1 MTLQTNFHSQVYSPA
16 DLAYQDCVVK
26 SGIASDIYPL
36 NFDPASGNPAY
47 DLLYRDTDPTTNS
60 GISIEA
66 ARNLARCTGSAGYFL
81 DNNFYLLSDL
91 AGNTKVARH
100 GIIKSKGIYR
110 PEGPPAYGWI
120 SNNRFRQLGGAPI
133 ALDQNKSTGVWE
145 PRRYHQPKGK
155 PLEIFFARI
164 TVRVW
169 KLVAEKAGLSM
180 PIFPVI
186 GVDGEALGFWEWV
199 KATNCPIVL
208 TEGEKKACALISRG
222 FAAIC
227 IPGITT
233 GYRVTEKGDWVRKA
247 DGTEYQKAVAWELRS
262 ELQALDTAG
271 REITIIFD
279 FREGDYSESPEFK
292 AATTT
297 AKLFKSASAKIAQLP
312 GPDKGA
318 DDFCV
323 AGGDIDAVIS
333 AAPTIE
339 EIQKQILKQL
349 SKKNRQKAWAL
360 TYPTAWECNQRYLS
374 IPYHSGL
381 VGVKSPKGTGKTYDL
396 IKLIAQ
402 AHAEGRKVLLLT
414 HRIVLGRAI
423 CKAVGIPWI
432 EEMNSDANRALEGKA
447 MGFGLC
453 VDSLHPLSQAA
464 FNPLAW
470 EGALVIVD
478 EVEQVFWHAL
488 DASTCR
494 ENRQAILTT
503 MRTLFKSVLSTGGTI
518 RLQDADLSDYSIDFV
533 REFAE
538 RTDIEPWIAVNHWQP
553 SEPWKIKFYDTQ
565 HVKGGTK
572 DDPSGLL
579 KDSVDEVNSGGKI
592 WVSCDSQKAKSKF
605 GSKNLEKYYRSRC
618 PGKKILRIDAE
629 TVANPEHPA
638 YQCAEKIQSSGEAKE
653 KIKDELLALYDIVI
667 CSPSLATGVSVDLR
681 GHFTAVFGIFQGAI
695 SDNEVRQSLA
705 RVREPVPRFVWC
717 RQIAVGKIGNGEAN
731 YKEVAKS
738 KEKDCRYNL
747 QLLRD
752 FDFDLDKAHN
762 PVVLRYW
769 AKYAARINSSIW
781 DFRETVREG
790 LVAEGHVLT
799 DCGHD
804 DRDTAGEINALRIL
818 NQVEEAVAV
827 AEAIDIDREEFEK
840 LEQKRSKTDAE
851 RHKEEKHRLKEK
863 YKTEVTPEL
872 RQLDQD
878 RWYGKIQLEYLLTH
892 NPDFI
897 LMRDRKNIDS
907 QLKNGD
913 GQLCLQDVRQSMCK
927 VTVHKFLN
935 TLQFCDPT
943 KEWSNKSPEIL
954 EFAGKALKFAADIKT
969 FTGIKVSAKKV
980 AENPIGVVGSFL
992 GQLGLKFAGLPQRR
1006 VGSERVR
1013 FYKFGGAASA
1023 NIFDRAGNK
1032 VKEPEGLRG
1041 QIFEAWQKRDDLA
1054 LFEFQQHGIA
1064 AVEAD
1069 VTVGLKPSASKVRLK
1084 KDVYLESVTASP
1096 IDIENIPSVTTS
1108 PTVETPIEPTPEPQP
1123 EPLGRMGWV
1132 SRWGQWIRAS
1142 FLAATE
1148 GAQYRM
1154 LIQELGEWREVLA
1167 WPHQIRW
1174 EEPTF

>member
-1 MTLQTNFHSQVYSPA
+1 MWELIAKRYGVAIPDNPVLVGPWG
-16 DLAYQDCVVK
+16 LA
-26 SGIASDIYPL
+26 I
-36 NFDPASGNPAY
+36 
-47 DLLYRDTDPTTNS
+47 
-60 GISIEA
+60 
-66 ARNLARCTGSAGYFL
+66 
-81 DNNFYLLSDL
+81 
-91 AGNTKVARH
+91 
-100 GIIKSKGIYR
+100 
-110 PEGPPAYGWI
+110 
-120 SNNRFRQLGGAPI
+120 
-133 ALDQNKSTGVWE
+133 
-145 PRRYHQPKGK
+145 
-155 PLEIFFARI
+155 
-164 TVRVW
+164 
-169 KLVAEKAGLSM
+169 
-180 PIFPVI
+180 
-186 GVDGEALGFWEWV
+186 GFW
-199 KATNCPIVL
+199 
-208 TEGEKKACALISRG
+208 
-222 FAAIC
+222 
-227 IPGITT
+227 
-233 GYRVTEKGDWVRKA
+233 DWVRDNNIPVKLAEGDKKA
-247 DGTEYQKAVAWELRS
+247 GCLLLLGYAAISLNGIWMGRWVIYRDSDGKRIGEKLHDD
-262 ELQALDTAG
+262 LQEFDTPG
-271 REITIIFD
+271 REITFTFD
-279 FREGDYSESPEFK
+279 YREGNYFQSVEFK
-292 AATTT
+292 AARAT
-297 AKLFKSASAKIAQLP
+297 AELLQNAIAKIAQLP
-312 GPDKGA
+312 GPQKGI
-318 DDFCV
+318 DDFAAV
-323 AGGDIDAVIS
+323 GGDVDTVIS
-333 AAPTIE
+333 AAKSID
-339 EIQKQILKQL
+339 EIQKQFFLWLGKEN
-349 SKKNRQKAWAL
+349 KKKAWAL
-360 TYPTAWECNQRYLS
+360 THPSAWECNQRYLD

-402 AHAEGRKVLLLT
+402 THAQGRKVLLLT

-432 EEMNSDANRALEGKA
+432 EEMNSDASRELEGKA

-553 SEPWKIKFYDTQ
+553 SEPWHIKFYDTQ

-592 WVSCDSQKAKSKF
+592 WASCDSQKAKSKF

-653 KIKDELLALYDIVI
+653 KIKDELVALYDIVI

-705 RVREPVPRFVWC
+705 RVREPVNRFVWC

-747 QLLRD
+747 QQLRD
-752 FDFDLDKAHN
+752 FDLDLDKAHN
-762 PVVLRYW
+762 PTVLRFW

-790 LVAEGHVLT
+790 LVAEGHIIT
-799 DCGHD
+799 DCGDD
-804 DRDTAGEINALRIL
+804 DRDTAGEIKTLRIL

-840 LEQKRSKTDAE
+840 LEQQRSKTDAE
-851 RHKEEKHRLKEK
+851 RHQEEKHRLKEK

-913 GQLCLQDVRQSMCK
+913 GQLCLQDVRQFMCK
-927 VTVHKFLN
+927 VTVHKLLN

-943 KEWSNKSPEIL
+943 KEWSNKSSEIL

-969 FTGIKVSAKKV
+969 FTGIKVSPKKV

-992 GQLGLKFAGLPQRR
+992 GQLGLKFAGSPQRR
-1006 VGSERVR
+1006 VGKERVR

-1023 NIFDRAGNK
+1023 NVFDKAGNK
-1032 VKEPEGLRG
+1032 VKEPEGLRA
-1041 QIFEAWQKRDDLA
+1041 QIFEAWQKRDELA
-1054 LFEFQQHGIA
+1054 LFEFQRSGIA

-1069 VTVGLKPSASKVRLK
+1069 VTLDLKSAQSKVRLK
-1084 KDVYLESVTASP
+1084 KDVYLGSVTP
-1096 IDIENIPSVTTS
+1096 RTIDIENIPSVTTS

-1123 EPLGRMGWV
+1123 EPKGRMGWV

-1142 FLAATE
+1142 FLAATD

-1154 LIQELGEWREVLA
+1154 LIQELGEWSEVLA
-1167 WPHQIRW
+1167 SPHQIRW
-1174 EEPTF
+1174 EDPTLENPSP

>member
-1 MTLQTNFHSQVYSPA
+1 MNTPNAASSLAESE
-16 DLAYQDCVVK
+16 LAYQDCVVK
-26 SGIASDIYPL
+26 SGIPPEIYYL
-36 NFDPASGNPAY
+36 NFEPASGIPAY
-47 DLLYRDTDPTTNS
+47 DKLFRDSDKTTNS
-60 GISIEA
+60 GSSIEA
-66 ARNLARCTGSAGYFL
+66 DRNLARCTGDAGYFL
-81 DNNFYLLSDL
+81 GNNFYLLSDL
-91 AGNTKVARH
+91 AGDTKAARH
-100 GIIKSKGIYR
+100 GIIKSKGIFR

-120 SNNRFRQLGGAPI
+120 GNNRFRQLGGAPI

-145 PRRYHQPKGK
+145 PRSYHQPKGK
-155 PLEIFFARI
+155 PLDIFFARI

-180 PIFPVI
+180 PEFPVV
-186 GVDGEALGFWEWV
+186 GLKGEALQFWEWV
-199 KATNCPIVL
+199 KATNCPIVI

-222 FAAIC
+222 FAAIS

-297 AKLFKSASAKIAQLP
+297 AKLFKSAIAKIAQLP

-323 AGGDIDAVIS
+323 AGGNIDAVIS
-333 AAPTIE
+333 AAPRIE
-339 EIQKQILKQL
+339 EIQKQILKEL

-360 TYPTAWECNQRYLS
+360 THPVAWECNQRYLD
-374 IPYHSGL
+374 IPYPNSGL
-381 VGVKSPKGTGKTYDL
+381 ICIKSPKGTGKTYAL
-396 IKLIAQ
+396 KKLVAKAQ
-402 AHAEGRKVLLLT
+402 AEGRKVLVVT

-423 CKAVGIPWI
+423 CSVVEIPWI
-432 EEMNSDANRALEGKA
+432 EEMNSDADRKIEGKFL
-447 MGFGLC
+447 GHGLC
-453 VDSLHPLSQAA
+453 IDSLHPTSQAS
-464 FNPLAW
+464 FDPKSYEN
-470 EGALVIVD
+470 ALVIFD
-478 EVEQVFWHAL
+478 EVEQIFWHAL
-488 DASTCR
+488 HSSTCR
-494 ENRQAILTT
+494 ENRQTILSSLK
-503 MRTLFKSVLSTGGTI
+503 TLIQTILRSGGQTLI
-518 RLQDADLSDYSIDFV
+518 QDADLSDISIDFV

-538 RTDIEPWIAVNHWQP
+538 TDIKPWIAVNHWQP
-553 SEPWKIKFYDTQ
+553 EQPWQIKFYDTQ
-565 HVKGGTK
+565 NVKGGTK

-579 KDSVDEVNSGGKI
+579 KDSVDCVNGGGKI
-592 WVSCDSQKAKSKF
+592 WVSCDSQKAKSKH
-605 GSKNLEKYYRSRC
+605 GTKTLEKYYRSRC

-638 YQCAEKIQSSGEAKE
+638 YQCAEKIQGSE
-653 KIKDELLALYDIVI
+653 KIKDGLAALYDIII

-717 RQIAVGKIGNGEAN
+717 RQIAVSKIGNGESN

-752 FDFDLDKAHN
+752 IDFDLDKAHD

-790 LVAEGHVLT
+790 LEAEGHILT
-799 DCGHD
+799 DCPDD

-818 NQVEEAVAV
+818 NRVEKAVAV
-827 AEAIDIDREEFEK
+827 AEAEDIERKEFEK
-840 LEQKRSKTDAE
+840 LELKRAKTDAE
-851 RHKEEKHRLKEK
+851 RYKGEKFRLKEI
-863 YKTEVTPEL
+863 YKTEVTLEL
-872 RQLDQD
+872 RQLHQD
-878 RWYGKIQLEYLLTH
+878 KWFGKIYLEYLLTH
-892 NPDFI
+892 NPDFVW
-897 LMRDRKNIDS
+897 MRDRKNIDS
-907 QLKNGD
+907 QIKNGD

-927 VTVHKFLN
+927 VMVHKALN

-943 KEWSNKSPEIL
+943 KEWSHKSPEVL
-954 EFAGKALKFAADIKT
+954 EFVGKALKFAADIKT
-969 FTGIKVSAKKV
+969 FTGIKVSREKV
-980 AENPIGVVGSFL
+980 AKNPIGVVGSFL
-992 GQLGLKFAGLPQRR
+992 GQLGLKFAASPQRR
-1006 VGSERVR
+1006 VGGERLR

-1023 NIFDRAGNK
+1023 NVFDRAGNK
-1032 VKEPEGLRG
+1032 VKEPEGLRA
-1041 QIFEAWQKRDDLA
+1041 QIFEAWQKRDELA
-1054 LFEFQQHGIA
+1054 LFEFQQQSIA

-1069 VTVGLKPSASKVRLK
+1069 VTVDLKPSASKVRLK

-1108 PTVETPIEPTPEPQP
+1108 PTVETPIEPTPEAQP

-1142 FLAATE
+1142 FLAATD
-1148 GAQYRM
+1148 GSQYRM
-1154 LIQELGEWREVLA
+1154 LIQELGEWSEVLA

-1174 EEPTF
+1174 EDPTLDNPAP

>member
-1 MTLQTNFHSQVYSPA
+1 MESVALVCHGRAKATH
-16 DLAYQDCVVK
+16 
-26 SGIASDIYPL
+26 GPL
-36 NFDPASGNPAY
+36 
-47 DLLYRDTDPTTNS
+47 
-60 GISIEA
+60 
-66 ARNLARCTGSAGYFL
+66 
-81 DNNFYLLSDL
+81 
-91 AGNTKVARH
+91 V
-100 GIIKSKGIYR
+100 
-110 PEGPPAYGWI
+110 
-120 SNNRFRQLGGAPI
+120 Q
-133 ALDQNKSTGVWE
+133 
-145 PRRYHQPKGK
+145 KGK
-155 PLEIFFARI
+155 YLNSSGYYD
-164 TVRVW
+164 
-169 KLVAEKAGLSM
+169 KAGRYIKIDCRPTFLLPTLPMWELVSQRY
-180 PIFPVI
+180 
-186 GVDGEALGFWEWV
+186 GVAIPDNPELVGPWGLAIGFW
-199 KATNCPIVL
+199 
-208 TEGEKKACALISRG
+208 
-222 FAAIC
+222 
-227 IPGITT
+227 
-233 GYRVTEKGDWVRKA
+233 DWVRDNNIPVKFAEGTKKA
-247 DGTEYQKAVAWELRS
+247 GCLLLLGYAAISLNGIWMGRRVIYRESDGQNIGERLLEDLL
-262 ELQALDTAG
+262 EFDTPG
-271 REITIIFD
+271 REITFTFD
-279 FREGDYSESPEFK
+279 YREGNYFQSVEFK
-292 AATTT
+292 AARVT
-297 AKLFKSASAKIAQLP
+297 AGCLQNAHAFIAQLP
-312 GPDKGA
+312 GPEKGI
-318 DDFCV
+318 DDFAAV
-323 AGGDIDAVIS
+323 GGDVDAVIS
-333 AAPTIE
+333 AARSID
-339 EIQKQILKQL
+339 EIQKQFFLWLGKEN
-349 SKKNRQKAWAL
+349 KKKAWAL
-360 TYPTAWECNQRYLS
+360 THPSAWECNQRYLD

-402 AHAEGRKVLLLT
+402 THAQGRKVLLLT

-432 EEMNSDANRALEGKA
+432 EEMNSDASRELEGKA

-553 SEPWKIKFYDTQ
+553 SEPWHIKFYDTQ

-592 WVSCDSQKAKSKF
+592 WASCDSQKAKSKF

-653 KIKDELLALYDIVI
+653 KIKDELVALYDIVI

-705 RVREPVPRFVWC
+705 RVREPVNRFVWC

-747 QLLRD
+747 QQLRD
-752 FDFDLDKAHN
+752 FDLDLDKAHN
-762 PVVLRYW
+762 PTVLRFW

-781 DFRETVREG
+781 DFRETVRFG
-790 LVAEGHVLT
+790 LVAEGHIIT
-799 DCGHD
+799 DCGDD

-827 AEAIDIDREEFEK
+827 AEAEDIDREEFEK
-840 LEQKRSKTDAE
+840 LEQQRSKTDAQG
-851 RHKEEKHRLKEK
+851 HQEEKHRLKEK

-913 GQLCLQDVRQSMCK
+913 GQLCLQDVRQFMCK
-927 VTVHKFLN
+927 VTVHKLLN

-969 FTGIKVSAKKV
+969 FTGIKVSPKKV

-992 GQLGLKFAGLPQRR
+992 GQLGLKFAGSPQRR
-1006 VGSERVR
+1006 VGGERVR
-1013 FYKFGGAASA
+1013 FYKFGGAAPA
-1023 NIFDRAGNK
+1023 NVFDKAGNK
-1032 VKEPEGLRG
+1032 VKEPEGLRA
-1041 QIFEAWQKRDDLA
+1041 QIFEAWQKREELA
-1054 LFEFQQHGIA
+1054 LFEFQQQGVA

-1069 VTVGLKPSASKVRLK
+1069 VTLDFKPAQSKVRLK
-1084 KDVYLESVTASP
+1084 KDVYLGSVTP
-1096 IDIENIPSVTTS
+1096 RTIDIENIPSVTTS
-1108 PTVETPIEPTPEPQP
+1108 PTIETPIEPTPEPQP
-1123 EPLGRMGWV
+1123 EPKGRMGWV

-1142 FLAATE
+1142 FLAATD

-1154 LIQELGEWREVLA
+1154 LIQELGEWSEVLA
-1167 WPHQIRW
+1167 FPHQIRW
-1174 EEPTF
+1174 EDPTLDNHTP

>member
-26 SGIASDIYPL
+26 SGIAPDIYPL
-36 NFDPASGNPAY
+36 NFDPASGSPVY
-47 DLLYRDTDPTTNS
+47 GLLYCDTDSTSNS

-66 ARNLARCTGSAGYFL
+66 ARNLARCTGSPGYFL
-81 DNNFYLLSDL
+81 GKNFYLPSDL

-100 GIIKSKGIYR
+100 GIIKSKGIFR

-133 ALDQNKSTGVWE
+133 ALDLNKNTGVWE

-155 PLEIFFARI
+155 SLEIFFPRI

-180 PIFPVI
+180 PEFPVV
-186 GVDGEALGFWEWV
+186 GVDGEAIGFWEWV
-199 KATNCPIVL
+199 KATNCPIVI

-297 AKLFKSASAKIAQLP
+297 AKLFKSAIAKIAQLP

-333 AAPTIE
+333 AASTIE
-339 EIQKQILKQL
+339 EIQKQILKEL

-360 TYPTAWECNQRYLS
+360 TYPIAWECNQRYLS

-381 VGVKSPKGTGKTYDL
+381 IGVKSPKGTGKTYDL

-402 AHAEGRKVLLLT
+402 THAQGRKVLLLT

-432 EEMNSDANRALEGKA
+432 EEMNSDADRKTEGKA

-464 FNPLAW
+464 FDPLAW

-478 EVEQVFWHAL
+478 EVEQVFWHL
-488 DASTCR
+488 LNASTCR
-494 ENRQAILTT
+494 ENRQAILST
-503 MRTLFKSVLSTGGTI
+503 MRTLFQSVLSTDGTV

-592 WVSCDSQKAKSKF
+592 WASCDSQKAKSKF

-638 YQCAEKIQSSGEAKE
+638 YQCSEKIT
-653 KIKDELLALYDIVI
+653 ELAALYDIVI
-667 CSPSLATGVSVDLR
+667 CSPSLATGVSVELR
-681 GHFTAVFGIFQGAI
+681 GHFNAVFGIFQGAI

-705 RVREPVPRFVWC
+705 RVREPINRFVWC

-747 QLLRD
+747 QQLRD
-752 FDFDLDKAHN
+752 FDLDLDKAHN
-762 PVVLRYW
+762 PTVLRFW

-790 LVAEGHVLT
+790 LVAEGHIIT
-799 DCGHD
+799 DCGDD

-840 LEQKRSKTDAE
+840 LEQQRSKTDAE
-851 RHKEEKHRLKEK
+851 RHQEEKHRLKEK

-907 QLKNGD
+907 QIKNGD
-913 GQLCLQDVRQSMCK
+913 GQLCLQDVRQFMCK
-927 VTVHKFLN
+927 VTVHKLLN

-943 KEWSNKSPEIL
+943 KEWSNNSPEIL

-969 FTGIKVSAKKV
+969 FTGIKVSPKKV
-980 AENPIGVVGSFL
+980 AKNPIGVVGSFL
-992 GQLGLKFAGLPQRR
+992 GQLGLKFASSPQRR
-1006 VGSERVR
+1006 VGGERVR

-1023 NIFDRAGNK
+1023 NVFDRAGNK
-1032 VKEPEGLRG
+1032 VKEPEGLRL
-1041 QIFEAWQKRDDLA
+1041 QIFEAWQKRDELA
-1054 LFEFQQHGIA
+1054 LFEFQQQSIA

-1069 VTVGLKPSASKVRLK
+1069 VTVDLKSSASKVRLK
-1084 KDVYLESVTASP
+1084 KDLYLESVTASP

-1123 EPLGRMGWV
+1123 ELIGRMGWV

-1142 FLAATE
+1142 FLAATN

-1154 LIQELGEWREVLA
+1154 LIQELGEWIEVLA
-1167 WPHQIRW
+1167 FPHQIRW
-1174 EEPTF
+1174 DTDSKILSDE